1 MPGEEFNKIV
11 NCDLEP
17 VAVVAQ
23 CLDNQW
29 VPQEL
34 LGSMLEGGRSLRD
47 AKVAGARLQAVRHEY
62 LRAILNA
69 QQVIVNRAFFL
80 NNQAVYQDF
89 QHGGASRDAFKELL
103 RDAVIVPYLYR
114 ETTLVADQEFTVQ
127 SEGERAWRE
136 IVADAGTGSCL
147 RLSWDEDENTRLT
160 DLKLKD
166 SFHDQLL
173 SMARFRAES
182 LMRDFN
188 LDEEGARLLKA
199 RLRDVSRWAVDKE
212 SVVREEFYR
221 EFVVAEGTDPAEGTY
236 DRSKP
241 FAGELKQLA
250 DLKYNTSLSDAVG
263 RYPLTPADSLDRTAL
278 QELDRALSR
287 GTAVSADEL
296 VRMLQQQAFALVQNP
311 LDVGLTGLDL
321 DHVRQARGTDE
332 WRLYKD
338 SLLRLL
344 REPELLSGTPEAFRD
359 RSQDVYDRYVSLAE
373 RLGGIVGARRAGVA
387 DRWQPIIKMSIHTLG
402 SVVSVVFGEEPCI
415 EVVGQ
420 VADSVAA
427 TASKGVVRFAV
438 VGRDQRRARKQLET
452 SVDLMQVKFDRTRDE
467 WDGLIRRMQE
477 AGFPRRA
484 AVHRPE
490 EEATLN
496 APDENGGIG

>member
-11 NCDLEP
+11 NSDLEP

-34 LGSMLEGGRSLRD
+34 LGSMLERGRSLRD

-89 QHGGASRDAFKELL
+89 QNGGASRDAFKELL

-114 ETTLVADQEFTVQ
+114 ETGVVAEQEFTVQ
-127 SEGERAWRE
+127 SEGERAWRN

-173 SMARFRAES
+173 SMARFRTES
-182 LMRDFN
+182 LMRDFK

-212 SVVREEFYR
+212 SVLREDFYK
-221 EFVVAEGTDPAEGTY
+221 EFVVAEGTDPAAGTY
-236 DRSKP
+236 DRLKP

-250 DLKYNTSLSDAVG
+250 DLKYNTSLSDALG

-278 QELDRALSR
+278 QELDRALTR

-311 LDVGLTGLDL
+311 LHVGLTGLEL

-332 WRLYKD
+332 WTLYKD

-344 REPELLSGTPEAFRD
+344 REPELLSGTPDAFRD
-359 RSQDVYDRYVSLAE
+359 RSQEVYDRYVSLAE
-373 RLGGIVGARRAGVA
+373 RLGGIVGARRAGLG

-402 SVVSVVFGEEPCI
+402 AVVSVIFDEEPCI

-427 TASKGVVRFAV
+427 KATKGMVRFAV
-438 VGRDQRRARKQLET
+438 VGRDQRRAKKQLET

-477 AGFPRRA
+477 AGFARHEV
-484 AVHRPE
+484 VHRPAE
-490 EEATLN
+490 GATLN
-496 APDENGGIG
+496 APDENEGID

>member
-11 NCDLEP
+11 NSDLEP

-29 VPQEL
+29 IPQEL
-34 LGSMLEGGRSLRD
+34 LGSMLERGRSLRD
-47 AKVAGARLQAVRHEY
+47 AEVAGARLQAVRHEY

-89 QHGGASRDAFKELL
+89 QNGGASRDAFKELL

-114 ETTLVADQEFTVQ
+114 ERGLVAEQSFTVRT
-127 SEGERAWRE
+127 EGERAWRE
-136 IVADAGTGSCL
+136 VVADAGTGSCL

-173 SMARFRAES
+173 SMARFRTES
-182 LMRDFN
+182 LMRDFK
-188 LDEEGARLLKA
+188 LDDEGARQLKA
-199 RLRDVSRWAVDKE
+199 RLRDVSRWAVDRE

-221 EFVVAEGTDPAEGTY
+221 EFVVAEGTDPAEGRY

-321 DHVRQARGTDE
+321 HHVRQARGTDE
-332 WRLYKD
+332 WTLYKD

-344 REPELLSGTPEAFRD
+344 RDPERLAETPEAFRD
-359 RSQDVYDRYVSLAE
+359 RSQDVYNRYVSLAE
-373 RLGGIVGARRAGVA
+373 RLGGIVGARRAGVV

-402 SVVSVVFGEEPCI
+402 SVISVIFGEEPWI
-415 EVVGQ
+415 EVVGK

-438 VGRDQRRARKQLET
+438 VGRDQRQTRKQMET
-452 SVDLMQVKFDRTRDE
+452 SVDLMQVRFDRTREE
-467 WDGLIRRMQE
+467 WEGLVRRMQE
-477 AGFPRRA
+477 AGFSRREP
-484 AVHRPE
+484 VHRPGE
-490 EEATLN
+490 DATLN
-496 APDENGGIG
+496 APDESEGTG